1 MNWRK
6 EFMQVNK
13 KHLEEFRLLLEI
25 SKSRKEIIGYF
36 DKYIMQIEKTKIN
49 ELKKDIYK
57 DLKNTTGEKN
67 KKLYA
72 LYQQLKK
79 GTIDYYDAWNEYI
92 CII

>member
-1 MNWRK
+1 M
-6 EFMQVNK
+6 FVNK
-13 KHLEEFRLLLEI
+13 DKLKEFRLILET
-25 SKSRKEIIGYF
+25 SKSRKDILNYF
-36 DKYIMQIEKTKIN
+36 DKYIFQVERTKIN
-49 ELKKDIYK
+49 ELKKDVYH